1 MFLRYSSEKLDNHF
15 IHPDWQLSLDHTPLT
30 ITIPI
35 VEEYIHNKKCSIVNS
50 SMEENFFIKDLIKN
64 IKTIDTSNLT
74 NINSLENIINS
85 FAKAIEK
92 TWEKNSKI
100 INITRHSKS

>member
-1 MFLRYSSEKLDNHF
+1 
-15 IHPDWQLSLDHTPLT
+15 
-30 ITIPI
+30 
-35 VEEYIHNKKCSIVNS
+35 
-50 SMEENFFIKDLIKN
+50 MEENFFIKDLIKN